1 MQFGQLKRR
10 EFITLLGSTAVAWP
24 LGGHAQQAAMPVI
37 GLLAAESPDLFEDRL
52 HAFQTMLGTLGWGVG
67 RNIRIDLRQGDA
79 DQAQA
84 LAQGLIG
91 GHPDVVVVSSTP
103 LLRAVLRQTRTI
115 PVVFVMVAD
124 PVGQGFVASLAR
136 PGANVTGFTNFEY
149 AMGGKW
155 VGLLKEI
162 APDVTRVA
170 PIYNP
175 QTSPGG
181 GSLFLR
187 AIEAAASSFAAEVI
201 ATPVRSTTEIEAAI
215 TALQQPQGSGVIVLP
230 DVFLDSDGRRESIT
244 RLLGSQR
251 VPAIYPFR
259 TFVASGGLI
268 SYGVDPKEQYG
279 QAATYVDRI
288 LRGAKPADLPVQAP
302 TKFELVIN
310 LKTAKA
316 LGLDVPLFLQQRA
329 DDVIE

>member
-1 MQFGQLKRR
+1 MRRR
-10 EFITLLGSTAVAWP
+10 EFIMLLGGAAAWP
-24 LGGHAQQAAMPVI
+24 LVARAQQPAMPVV
-37 GLLAAESPDLFEDRL
+37 GFLTAESPDMYSL
-52 HAFQTMLGTLGWGVG
+52 HAFQTMLGTLAWSVG
-67 RNIRIDLRQGDA
+67 RNIRIDYRQGDV
-79 DQAQA
+79 DQTQA

-91 GHPDVVVVSSTP
+91 GHPDVVVVSSSP

-162 APDVTRVA
+162 APDVIRVA

-175 QTSPGG
+175 QTTPAG

-187 AIEAAASSFAAEVI
+187 AIEAAASSFAVEVI

-215 TALQQPQGSGVIVLP
+215 TALRQRQGTGVIALP
-230 DVFLDSDGRRESIT
+230 DIFLEHHRELIT
-244 RLLGSQR
+244 RLLASQP
-251 VPAIYPFR
+251 VPAIHPFR

-302 TKFELVIN
+302 AKFELVIN
-310 LKTAKA
+310 LKIART
-316 LGLDVPLFLQQRA
+316 LGLTVPDRLLAIA
-329 DDVIE
+329 DEVIE